1 MSQFHEAHTSLSP
14 RRPGDDVQVQALR
27 LGVEIEQL
35 ARLDLLHGE
44 AGLQLGLGE
53 EDEEVEAP
61 RPGRVGPELRLGLE
75 RTRARG
81 PLGRYG

>member
-1 MSQFHEAHTSLSP
+1 M
-14 RRPGDDVQVQALR
+14 QVQALR

-35 ARLDLLHGE
+35 ARLDLLDGE

-61 RPGRVGPELRLGLE
+61 RPGRGQS
-75 RTRARG
+75 
-81 PLGRYG
+81 

>member
-1 MSQFHEAHTSLSP
+1 M
-14 RRPGDDVQVQALR
+14 QVQALR
-27 LGVEIEQL
+27 LRVEIQQL
-35 ARLDLLHGE
+35 ARLDLLDGE

-61 RPGRVGPELRLGLE
+61 RPGSVGPELRLGLGLE

-81 PLGRYG
+81 